1 MIAMTAFFAF
11 VCVFLALT
19 ALVASEAE
27 EVLSAVISLSVFGVL
42 MAMVFV
48 ILQAPDVALTQA
60 VINSGLVTSFF
71 LVAYSQTQKPNLLE
85 QEQDIGDG
93 Q

>member
-1 MIAMTAFFAF
+1 MIAMVAFFAF

-19 ALVASEAE
+19 ALVASEARDI
-27 EVLSAVISLSVFGVL
+27 LSAVISLSVFGVL
-42 MAMVFV
+42 MAMIFV

-71 LVAYSQTQKPNLLE
+71 LVAYSQTQKKSLPNHE
-85 QEQDIGDG
+85 KDPGDDT
-93 Q
+93 